1 MPPPLRPGKTASG
14 PQLAR
19 SPINHFDQSTA
30 LDIEPSQDFNYH
42 SHGDFRA
49 RTGSS
54 PSRLSFSSSVKTPA
68 RSFFHRS
75 SHGSLGELEISHF
88 LRCLLTPISP
98 NRHSAYC
105 LTGCSR
111 RHSRVGIL
119 GLVRRDA
126 PTRHTIELQS
136 TRLIVLRHHPEQ
148 TRHSRNDT
156 RAGSAQP

>member
-1 MPPPLRPGKTASG
+1 MPPTLRPGKTASG

-19 SPINHFDQSTA
+19 SPIDHFDQSTA
-30 LDIEPSQDFNYH
+30 LDIEPSQDSDCH
-42 SHGDFRA
+42 SHGSFRA
-49 RTGSS
+49 RAGSS

-75 SHGSLGELEISHF
+75 SHGSLGELEISYF

-105 LTGCSR
+105 LAGCSR

-119 GLVRRDA
+119 GLVRRDK
-126 PTRHTIELQS
+126 PTGHTIELQS
-136 TRLIVLRHHPEQ
+136 TRLILLRHHPEQ
-148 TRHSRNDT
+148 IRHFGSDT
-156 RAGSAQP
+156 GAGSAQP